1 MVNDSAL
8 TFYHSPR
15 TRSAGAFILLEEL
28 GVPYTLKVLDMQAGE
43 QRQPEYLA
51 INPMGKVPAITHGD
65 ALVTEQIAIFTYL
78 ADAFPE
84 AGLAPA
90 LSDPLRG
97 PYLRWMAFYAG
108 CFEPAVADRALKREP
123 GPQGMLG
130 YGDFDSMLAT
140 LVAQLAAGPYL
151 LGARFSALDVLWG
164 SALRWTTHFKIV
176 PELPEIKRYLEAFNA
191 RPAVRKVAEQD
202 AALLAAQGH

>member
-1 MVNDSAL
+1 
-8 TFYHSPR
+8 
-15 TRSAGAFILLEEL
+15 
-28 GVPYTLKVLDMQAGE
+28 MQAGE

-51 INPMGKVPAITHGD
+51 INPMGKVPAISHNG
-65 ALVTEQIAIFTYL
+65 ALITEQIAIFIYL

-90 LSDPLRG
+90 LGDPLRG

-140 LVAQLAAGPYL
+140 LVAQLAAGPYV

-176 PELPEIKRYLEAFNA
+176 PELPEIKRHLEAFNA
-191 RPAVRKVAEQD
+191 RPAVRKVVAED
-202 AALLAAQGH
+202 AALLAAQGNS